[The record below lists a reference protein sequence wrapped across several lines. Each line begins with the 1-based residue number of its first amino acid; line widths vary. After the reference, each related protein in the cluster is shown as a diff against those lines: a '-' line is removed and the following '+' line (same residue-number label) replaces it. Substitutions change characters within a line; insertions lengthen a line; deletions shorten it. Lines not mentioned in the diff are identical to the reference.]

1 MVRIEAL
8 RHELIE
14 VSQEVAKHKEVAEIA
29 GISVAYLGQIRGGT
43 NAKTDNNENIALIKL
58 LISTYRKVGKD
69 KIIATY
75 KVIGKNKIT
84 LLKEA
89 LK

>member
-1 MVRIEAL
+1 MVKIEAL
-8 RHELIE
+8 RYELIE
-14 VSQEVAKHKEVAEIA
+14 IANEVGKHKEVAEMA
-29 GISVAYLGQIRGGT
+29 GISVAYLGQIRQGT
-43 NAKTDNNENIALIKL
+43 NAKTDNNENIALVEL